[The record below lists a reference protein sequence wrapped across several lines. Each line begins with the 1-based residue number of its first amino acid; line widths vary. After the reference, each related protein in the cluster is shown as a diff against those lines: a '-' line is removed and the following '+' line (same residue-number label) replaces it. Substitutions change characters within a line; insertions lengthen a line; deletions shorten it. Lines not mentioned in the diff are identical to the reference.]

1 MSEPTSAIPPGVYP
15 YLSVTGGTDA
25 VAFYEK
31 AFGAKQEFCN
41 MADDGKR
48 ILHTRL
54 RINGQAILLSDDF
67 PEYRGGSPAPA
78 PAGVT
83 IHLEVE
89 NADQWWDRA
98 VKAGATIQMP
108 LADQFWGD
116 RYGQLTDPFG
126 HTWSIGAP
134 VAAK

>member
-1 MSEPTSAIPPGVYP
+1 MTEYTSAIPPGIYP
-15 YLSVTGGTDA
+15 YLSVTGGTEA

-48 ILHTRL
+48 ILHVRL
-54 RINGQAILLSDDF
+54 RINGNAILLSDDF
-67 PEYRGGSPAPA
+67 PEYRSGSAAPPA
-78 PAGVT
+78 AGVT
-83 IHLEVE
+83 IHLEVDD
-89 NADQWWDRA
+89 ADKWWDRA
-98 VKAGATIQMP
+98 VKAGATVQMQ

-116 RYGQLTDPFG
+116 RYGQIKDPFG

-134 VAAK
+134 VR